1 MLPEDEEESEEEEEW
16 EEEPEEQTTKQRRK
30 GKVGRNHTQPSLAPT
45 AANPNQSPFTWFIQ
59 TANESHSAK
68 SAQPGGY

>member
-1 MLPEDEEESEEEEEW
+1 MLPEEEEESEEEEEW

-45 AANPNQSPFTWFIQ
+45 AANPNQ
-59 TANESHSAK
+59 
-68 SAQPGGY
+68 